1 MKKQLLTLFGLLTL
15 TAASMAQIP
24 YTVIEDFESYNLNSQ
39 LTSSVPWVGES
50 GQCSPVIDNAGIPY
64 NQIAKSGCNGGSR
77 ALSYSQSI
85 PQAGLD
91 SLVVQFQA
99 RSNTSS
105 SGNNNST
112 LSLTDDVNGFNV
124 NFGIHYSPSSP
135 AFSNYF
141 KPFLGGG
148 PGLGNA
154 HVLTSG
160 SWYDVMLVID
170 WTHVSGNGLFGLAE
184 LFYKEAGNAS
194 WLATPTLSY
203 ELEVADPSIIVL
215 NQLMLRLDGFSSGF
229 GSADNIK
236 YKAIESCNLQASIS
250 ANGNTTF
257 CQGGSVTLTASSGS
271 SYLWSNGQTS
281 QSITVIQT
289 GTYSVQVTDNGCS
302 ATSQSVS
309 VTVTN
314 PTASI
319 STNGLTTFCQGGSIT
334 LTASSGDSYLWSN
347 GQTTQSITVTQT
359 DSYSVEVTENS
370 CSATSQPTTVTVI
383 VNPTATVTTS
393 GATTFCQ
400 GGNVTLT
407 ASSGSSYLWSNG
419 QATQSISA
427 SQTGTYSV
435 QITDN
440 GCSATSQSVAVTVL
454 SNPVVTLS
462 SFSDICSNANPL
474 TLTGGNPSGG
484 VYSVN
489 STQSSVFD
497 PSITGVG
504 MQTVSY
510 TYANQNNCSG
520 TATGTVNVLASP
532 SVSLSGLNSNYSLS
546 DNPSI
551 LTVSPSGG
559 VLSGNGVSNG
569 EFDPSNAG
577 LGTHSVLYMYV
588 DGNGCM
594 GGDAL
599 CTNVDLNVGIDG
611 TNQIATG
618 GGIEIYPNPSSG
630 LYSLSFEIEGVVS
643 YSVFDSRGRE
653 IVNESFVSNGSAIKT
668 LDLTKYS
675 SGVYAVQVQTPKGGV
690 IDKLIK
696 E

>member
-1 MKKQLLTLFGLLTL
+1 MKKQLLILIAFMTLGTIAFGQVPSYVPTNGLAGFWTFNGNANDESGNGNNG
-15 TAASMAQIP
+15 TVNGAS
-24 YTVIEDFESYNLNSQ
+24 
-39 LTSSVPWVGES
+39 LTSDRFSNANAAYDFDGVNDYVQGTETNFPVGSVSRSVVGWFYAN
-50 GQCSPVIDNAGIPY
+50 PDVDNAGLLSYGGSSSPWSIMFEQSSGTKKVYVDY
-64 NQIAKSGCNGGSR
+64 NQIQQVFTDSVSSLSSWQHFAVVLRGDTVDFYQNGE
-77 ALSYSQSI
+77 LSNSEFATI
-85 PQAGLD
+85 G
-91 SLVVQFQA
+91 V
-99 RSNTSS
+99 NTASTGIFRMGRKS
-105 SGNNNST
+105 SGQSNENDT
-112 LSLTDDVNGFNV
+112 YFDGSLDDI
-124 NFGIHYSPSSP
+124 GIW
-135 AFSNYF
+135 NR
-141 KPFLGGG
+141 
-148 PGLGNA
+148 
-154 HVLTSG
+154 VLTQCEIQQLYTGNVSNPTATVTTSG
-160 SWYDVMLVID
+160 
-170 WTHVSGNGLFGLAE
+170 A
-184 LFYKEAGNAS
+184 
-194 WLATPTLSY
+194 
-203 ELEVADPSIIVL
+203 
-215 NQLMLRLDGFSSGF
+215 
-229 GSADNIK
+229 
-236 YKAIESCNLQASIS
+236 
-250 ANGNTTF
+250 TTF

-281 QSITVIQT
+281 QSITVSQT
-289 GTYSVQVTDNGCS
+289 GSYSVQVTNNGCS

-319 STNGLTTFCQGGSIT
+319 STNGSTTFCQGGSVT

-347 GQTTQSITVTQT
+347 GQTTQSVTITQT
-359 DSYSVEVTENS
+359 GSYSVEVTENS

-407 ASSGSSYLWSNG
+407 ANSGSSYLWSNG
-419 QATQSISA
+419 QTTQSISV

-435 QITDN
+435 EVTDN
-440 GCSATSQSVAVTVL
+440 GCSTTSQSVAVTVL
-454 SNPVVTLS
+454 SNPLVTLS